1 MLPGGPTLAT
11 EWYSPF
17 IGAVPGVV
25 VGGVLTVLYQRW
37 TWGQRRVRSALRV
50 SKAANSYDPVTD
62 EILPLW
68 TWSPN
73 RRLKQASLRTVPVR
87 PMDNRQH
94 LLAGEEFAMLVAELT
109 ANGAAGD
116 NVQILGFERD
126 YRESARS
133 QVFEVTLGLTQYSE
147 VLASQRLMASR
158 QELRQQLLRHFD
170 GGPTD
175 FLAQVP
181 PTSTSANVLVVSAR
195 GRALALRRSRTVELF
210 AGQWS
215 FGINETMKYRDE
227 GGGVEDFFA
236 VVHRGLEEELG
247 LFRDEY
253 RGPDITALSYR
264 LLDDFGVTAVVQ
276 LQPHISE
283 QEVIDRMWRSHS
295 SFEHDD
301 ARWIPIRRA
310 TVNTMMRHRRVKG
323 VDGEWIYFARFSLRE
338 LWRYRTR

>member
-1 MLPGGPTLAT
+1 V
-11 EWYSPF
+11 
-17 IGAVPGVV
+17 I
-25 VGGVLTVLYQRW
+25 VGGLLTVLYQRW
-37 TWGQRRVRSALRV
+37 TWGQRRVRAALRV
-50 SKAANSYDPVTD
+50 SKAANAYDPGSD
-62 EILPLW
+62 EILSLW

-87 PMDNRQH
+87 PTADRRH
-94 LLAGEEFAMLVAELT
+94 LLAGEEFDALAAEF
-109 ANGAAGD
+109 AASGAAGD

-133 QVFEVTLGLTQYSE
+133 QSFEVTLGLTQYSE

-158 QELRQQLLRHFD
+158 PELRQQLRAHFD
-170 GGPTD
+170 SDPNS

-195 GRALALRRSRTVELF
+195 GRVLALRRSRTVELF
-210 AGQWS
+210 AGQWG

-227 GGGVEDFFA
+227 GGGIEDFFA

-253 RGPDITALSYR
+253 RGPEITAVTYR

-310 TVNTMMRHRRVKG
+310 TVNTLMRHGRVKG

-338 LWRYRTR
+338 LWRYRPR